1 MTRNSEIEK
10 FLGQILTNIKGL
22 GQVTSF
28 AFGMGESSEC
38 HRKPLATPSPNLLTP
53 TPTGFFLNEREIS
66 LSVDRKAFG
75 VLLRSVSYQNQF
87 KILSCTKS
95 TAQIFSIFG

>member
-22 GQVTSF
+22 GQVTSL

-38 HRKPLATPSPNLLTP
+38 HRKPLATPFSQPP
-53 TPTGFFLNEREIS
+53 HPHPHW
-66 LSVDRKAFG
+66 
-75 VLLRSVSYQNQF
+75 
-87 KILSCTKS
+87 
-95 TAQIFSIFG
+95 IFSK